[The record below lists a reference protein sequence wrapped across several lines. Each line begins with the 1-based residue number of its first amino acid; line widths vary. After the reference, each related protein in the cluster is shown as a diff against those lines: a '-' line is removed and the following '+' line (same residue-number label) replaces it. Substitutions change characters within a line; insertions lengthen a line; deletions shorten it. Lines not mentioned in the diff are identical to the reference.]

1 MGWELF
7 GQAAPR
13 YGDWYATRRGRR
25 VDEAECALLA
35 WLLAL
40 FPAAQSVLEV
50 GCGTGH
56 FVEWLAERSLSVVG
70 LDRSPAMLREMR
82 AHRPDIPAVLGDAH
96 RLPFRDGVVDLAL
109 FVTTLEFLD
118 DPEEAL
124 AEAARVA
131 RRGLLVV
138 ALNRWSLGG
147 LSRRWGPQAR
157 QPLLGRARDQ
167 SLWSIR
173 GGVRKAAGERLE
185 QIRWTSTL
193 FPAWLW
199 RIHGPVPF
207 GEVIGMAAAL
217 GSLQYCASE

>member
-1 MGWELF
+1 M
-7 GQAAPR
+7 
-13 YGDWYATRRGRR
+13 
-25 VDEAECALLA
+25 
-35 WLLAL
+35 
-40 FPAAQSVLEV
+40 
-50 GCGTGH
+50 
-56 FVEWLAERSLSVVG
+56 
-70 LDRSPAMLREMR
+70 
-82 AHRPDIPAVLGDAH
+82 
-96 RLPFRDGVVDLAL
+96 DLAL

-124 AEAARVA
+124 AEAVRVA

-157 QPLLGRARDQ
+157 QPLLGRARDH
-167 SLWSIR
+167 SLWSLR
-173 GGVRKAAGERLE
+173 VAVQKAAGERLE

-193 FPAWLW
+193 FPACLW
-199 RIHGPVPF
+199 RIHAPVPI

>member
-1 MGWELF
+1 ME
-7 GQAAPR
+7 
-13 YGDWYATRRGRR
+13 
-25 VDEAECALLA
+25 
-35 WLLAL
+35 WLLAR
-40 FPAAQSVLEV
+40 FPGVRSVLEV

-56 FVEWLAERSLSVVG
+56 FAAWFSDKGLRVVG
-70 LDRSPAMLREMR
+70 LERAPAMLGEVRR
-82 AHRPDIPAVLGDAH
+82 NLPGIPAVLGDAH
-96 RLPFRDGVVDLAL
+96 RLPFRDGAMDLAL

-124 AEAARVA
+124 AEAVRVA

-157 QPLLGRARDQ
+157 QPLLGRARDH
-167 SLWSIR
+167 SLWSLR
-173 GGVRKAAGERLE
+173 VAVQKAAGERLE

-193 FPAWLW
+193 FPACLW
-199 RIHGPVPF
+199 RIHAPVPI